1 MNRNKSAD
9 PIESFLSA
17 PPINKIKIGKTDL
30 SASRPWKRLFLAQ
43 LSVMMSVLEL
53 MDYYLEKVASSPTAG
68 VLRMLDSRRG
78 ASEREG
84 HRRVVTPAWSSPPRG
99 RIRNWSRWRLLV
111 AAAGLAGLSGRRNS
125 PAPLRISQSGKIK
138 TDWIFKLDAIAGGKA
153 PVAAERLGV
162 EGFVASQNMWILTG
176 ADVFQADLTCTFD
189 GPNKTHSGKF
199 LPMLA
204 CDFSLMTRKPRS
216 LPTSPPPP
224 REIWSL
230 GGRNRA

>member
-1 MNRNKSAD
+1 M
-9 PIESFLSA
+9 P
-17 PPINKIKIGKTDL
+17 
-30 SASRPWKRLFLAQ
+30 
-43 LSVMMSVLEL
+43 
-53 MDYYLEKVASSPTAG
+53 
-68 VLRMLDSRRG
+68 DSRRG

-99 RIRNWSRWRLLV
+99 RIRNSSRWRLLV

-224 REIWSL
+224 REIWPL
-230 GGRNRA
+230 GGRDRAWLPSETNPFPSWVVGAKTLADPKDRPSCADAKLAKHEI